1 MQLKKPKSLILKQQQ
16 EELANRPRT
25 SKRKRNIVS
34 YKVDDI
40 DINNIDDENYQQD
53 ENAYIASGSKKLCIK
68 LGTDFNNSKCFQPMA
83 RRFKTY
89 DPTSVLT
96 KKFRVP
102 LVDQS
107 NNNTSFEIR
116 RTLGLRRRV
125 GYKHKQLYDHTA
137 EDAFV
142 LWDPDVDDTTEQNKD
157 KEQQQ
162 QQPDSEQPKSILSG
176 KSLSEILGIKKEQ
189 YKKGHVVVD
198 PVLAKILRPHQVDG
212 VRFLYQCT
220 TGKVDPNAYGCIMA
234 DEMGLGKTLQ
244 CISLVWTLLRQS
256 DELGKPTIHKAI
268 ITCPSSLVRN
278 WANEIVKW
286 LGENRVRP
294 LTIDNS
300 GSKDKITS
308 VKQWAAAQGQLVN
321 PVLIISY
328 ETLRAYTKY
337 MKNCTIGL
345 LLCDEGHRLKN
356 NDSILF
362 KELNK
367 LQVRRRVI
375 LSGTPIQNDL
385 TEYYNLLDFAN
396 PGLLGTP
403 NEFRRNYEIPILR
416 GRDSDAD
423 EAARKISDEK
433 VAEFWAIVSKFTIR
447 RTNDILTKYLPTK
460 YEHVV
465 FCKLSPLQEKLY
477 HVFLTSPEIK
487 RLLRGQGSQPLKA
500 ITMLKKLCNHPDLL
514 NLPDE
519 LEGSEEVL
527 PPGYTSSYG
536 SGKTSL
542 VQSSLSGKFLVLD
555 RMLAKIKNET
565 DDKIVLVSNYTQTL
579 DLFEQFCK
587 QKQYGVLRLDG
598 SMNISKRQKLVDQFN
613 DPEGEEFVFLL
624 SSKAGGC
631 GLNLIGA
638 NRLVLFDPDWNPAA
652 DQQALARVWRDGQR
666 KDCFIYRF
674 IGAGTIEE
682 KIFQRQSHKQ
692 SLSNCVVDEA
702 TDAERHFSIEN
713 MRQLF
718 QLNESSE
725 CETHDTFKCKR
736 CIQGKQHKAA
746 DSMQYGDTST

>member
-1 MQLKKPKSLILKQQQ
+1 ML
-16 EELANRPRT
+16 
-25 SKRKRNIVS
+25 
-34 YKVDDI
+34 
-40 DINNIDDENYQQD
+40 
-53 ENAYIASGSKKLCIK
+53 
-68 LGTDFNNSKCFQPMA
+68 
-83 RRFKTY
+83 RR
-89 DPTSVLT
+89 PTSTSSLATLT

-102 LVDQS
+102 LADQTA
-107 NNNTSFEIR
+107 NNSIDMEHR
-116 RTLGLRRRV
+116 RTLGIRRRN
-125 GYKHKQLYDHTA
+125 GSRYKQLYDHTA

-142 LWDPDVDDTTEQNKD
+142 LWDPDVDTLPEQPPTTETNKD
-157 KEQQQ
+157 TKTNSTEEKET
-162 QQPDSEQPKSILSG
+162 SANKVALSG
-176 KSLSEILGIKKEQ
+176 KSLSEMLGLKKEVS
-189 YKKGHVVVD
+189 KKCHVVVD
-198 PVLAKILRPHQVDG
+198 PVLAKILRPHQVEG
-212 VRFLYQCT
+212 VRFLFRCT
-220 TGKVDPNAYGCIMA
+220 TGKVHPNAFGCIMA

-286 LGENRVRP
+286 LGETRVRP

-300 GSKDKITS
+300 GSKEKIS
-308 VKQWAAAQGQLVN
+308 AVKRWAAAQGQLVN

-337 MKNCTIGL
+337 MKNCPIGL

-356 NDSILF
+356 GESQLF

-385 TEYYNLLDFAN
+385 SEYYNLIDFAN
-396 PGLLGTP
+396 PGILGTP
-403 NEFRRNYEIPILR
+403 NEFRRNYENPIQR
-416 GRDSDAD
+416 GRDSDASD
-423 EAARKISDEK
+423 AARKLSDEK
-433 VAEFWAIVSKFTIR
+433 VQEFWTIVSKFTIR
-447 RTNDILTKYLPTK
+447 RTNDILTKYLPK
-460 YEHVV
+460 KFEHVV
-465 FCKLSPLQEKLY
+465 FCNLSPLQQQLY
-477 HVFLTSPEIK
+477 DIFLTSPAMK
-487 RLLRGQGSQPLKA
+487 RLLRGQDSQPLKA

-514 NLPDE
+514 DLPTE
-519 LEGSEEVL
+519 LEGSEKVL
-527 PPGYTSSYG
+527 PSGYTSSHG
-536 SGKTSL
+536 GKTGQ
-542 VQSSLSGKFLVLD
+542 VISSLSGKFMVLD
-555 RMLAKIKNET
+555 RMLAKIKKET
-565 DDKIVLVSNYTQTL
+565 DDKIVLISNYTQTL
-579 DLFEQFCK
+579 DLFERFCA

-598 SMNISKRQKLVDQFN
+598 SMNITKRQKLVDQFN
-613 DPEGEEFVFLL
+613 DPEAPEFVFLL

-652 DQQALARVWRDGQR
+652 DQQALARVWRDGQK

-702 TDAERHFSIEN
+702 TDAERHFSVEN

-718 QLNESSE
+718 QLHTSSE

-736 CIQGKQHKAA
+736 CIQGKQHKSA
-746 DSMQYGDTST
+746 DVMQYGDTSTWDHFDKDLLKLPDPILKQEAGKGIVSYVFQYISHME